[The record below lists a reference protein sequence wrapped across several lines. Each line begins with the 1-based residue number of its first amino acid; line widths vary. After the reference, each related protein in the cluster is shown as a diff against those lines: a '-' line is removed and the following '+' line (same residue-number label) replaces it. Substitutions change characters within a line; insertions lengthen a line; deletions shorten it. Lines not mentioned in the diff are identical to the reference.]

1 MEASNRANNSGV
13 KPIQEAATL
22 PVKLQY
28 FFFMKSETAQVK
40 TATYNSR
47 RQKWSFI
54 WKFSAKVINSY
65 LLYENCRGRQKLL
78 PRLEAVV
85 TN

>member
-54 WKFSAKVINSY
+54 
-65 LLYENCRGRQKLL
+65 
-78 PRLEAVV
+78 
-85 TN
+85 